1 MIKTFQCYCEY
12 QVEIDVPENVEL
24 TKEVEQSII
33 DGTFMSTTC
42 ERCERVLKP
51 EFNVTFVQQDTR
63 GKICFIPES
72 ERHAVMSGK
81 RDVAESYRVVI
92 GYTELVEKIKILQ
105 SGLDDSV
112 IEVIKYHYLEK
123 APKDADINIYFHDK
137 TEDGLEFYIHGL
149 KKDEIGIT
157 RIGLDFYNTM
167 KQKIEPLREE
177 EPYSEFL
184 SPPYVS
190 IKRIYLAG

>member
-1 MIKTFQCYCEY
+1 MIKTIQCYCEY
-12 QVEIDVPENVEL
+12 PVEIDIPETVEL
-24 TKEVEQSII
+24 TKEVKQSII

-42 ERCERVLKP
+42 KRCERVLKP
-51 EFNVTFVQQDTR
+51 EFGVTFVPQDTGGTIR
-63 GKICFIPES
+63 FIPES

-81 RDVAESYRVVI
+81 KEVAEHYRVVI
-92 GYTELVEKIKILQ
+92 GYIELVEKMKILQ
-105 SGLDDSV
+105 FGLDDNV

-123 APKDADINIYFHDK
+123 APKNADIDIYFHDK

-157 RIGLDFYNTM
+157 RIKLDFYNTM
-167 KQKIEPLREE
+167 KQKIEPLTQK
-177 EPYSEFL
+177 EPYSAFL

-190 IKRIYLAG
+190 IKRIYLAD